1 MIKKYNYEDTKPDL
15 LSGNSSLFVTF
26 KSSLQPFLKIMKIL
40 SWEAKFNKY
49 DNNHIA
55 LKKNVFKY
63 GKVNILCQNQN
74 H

>member
-40 SWEAKFNKY
+40 S
-49 DNNHIA
+49 
-55 LKKNVFKY
+55 
-63 GKVNILCQNQN
+63 
-74 H
+74 